1 MYRFFLSLSS
11 FSAGG
16 ILYLFTD
23 PFHLLIENYWLMI
36 VGAIIISSVFAL
48 CLGFFYCRNCDE
60 CDTLIIQ

>member
-1 MYRFFLSLSS
+1 MYGESTCIVFFLSLSS

-48 CLGFFYCRNCDE
+48 CLGFFF
-60 CDTLIIQ
+60 LSQL